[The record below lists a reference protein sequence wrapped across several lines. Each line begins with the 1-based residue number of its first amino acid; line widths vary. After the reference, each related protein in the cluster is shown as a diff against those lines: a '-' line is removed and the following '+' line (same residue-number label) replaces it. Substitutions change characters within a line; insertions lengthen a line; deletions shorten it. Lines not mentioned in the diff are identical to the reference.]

1 MYCSQK
7 LGEDFAKFCGLLRI
21 YELQQKIYCLKF
33 FDIDLDKT
41 LNIKKA
47 KITSRFEYNLEQSK
61 MAATKAAT
69 SRKEEVPLMTKKEKL
84 KYGCFVTM
92 VMLLWV
98 SLAGVS
104 LWSLDLARQSIKIV
118 KDGPQLDP
126 CIPQQ
131 KFNSTHTKDPMK
143 FVKISDQVYQPS
155 YSYNS

>member
-1 MYCSQK
+1 V
-7 LGEDFAKFCGLLRI
+7 GA
-21 YELQQKIYCLKF
+21 
-33 FDIDLDKT
+33 
-41 LNIKKA
+41 LNRDRACARHMQVTTNK
-47 KITSRFEYNLEQSK
+47 SK

-118 KDGPQLDP
+118 KDGP
-126 CIPQQ
+126 
-131 KFNSTHTKDPMK
+131 
-143 FVKISDQVYQPS
+143 
-155 YSYNS
+155 

>member
-1 MYCSQK
+1 MQVTTNK
-7 LGEDFAKFCGLLRI
+7 
-21 YELQQKIYCLKF
+21 
-33 FDIDLDKT
+33 
-41 LNIKKA
+41 
-47 KITSRFEYNLEQSK
+47 SK

-118 KDGPQLDP
+118 KDGP
-126 CIPQQ
+126 
-131 KFNSTHTKDPMK
+131 
-143 FVKISDQVYQPS
+143 
-155 YSYNS
+155 